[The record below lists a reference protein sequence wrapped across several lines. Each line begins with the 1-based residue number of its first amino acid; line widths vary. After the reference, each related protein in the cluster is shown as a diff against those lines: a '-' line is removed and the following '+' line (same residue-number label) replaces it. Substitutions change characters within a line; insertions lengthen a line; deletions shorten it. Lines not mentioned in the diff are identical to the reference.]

1 MVSSLLLFDN
11 FNFLIIYYFILQ
23 EIGVKVKKKKKN
35 TQKVVYMYDVFMLNS
50 DLDSSLL
57 FYSS

>member
-50 DLDSSLL
+50 EGQKV
-57 FYSS
+57 